1 MDYLYIGFQFV
12 VGVFLGIAFCLFI
25 SFLFIQF
32 VTELI
37 K

>member
-1 MDYLYIGFQFV
+1 MDYLFIGFQFV

-25 SFLFIQF
+25 SYLFIKF
-32 VTELI
+32 ARELI